1 MAEKKITKR
10 EMFEGIKATLVENF
24 DADDVAAYVEF
35 IDKQIASIDAKNEKE
50 KEKRAEKK
58 AQGDALSAAV
68 AEAIRNAD
76 KPVTAD
82 EIVAL
87 VEANSD
93 EEVTRNK
100 VTYRA
105 SQLAKNGEVYKTSV
119 KTEDGRKAVAYSAEF
134 IENDAE

>member
-35 IDKQIASIDAKNEKE
+35 INKQIEYIDAKNEKE

-105 SQLAKNGEVYKTSV
+105 SQLAKNGE
-119 KTEDGRKAVAYSAEF
+119 AVAYSADPVDE
-134 IENDAE
+134 DAE